1 VRAIKSLVGLF
12 LVLAIQLLQVQSA
25 LASGPSASCH
35 GAERASCCCTGED
48 HCPCVKSA
56 PEKDS
61 KTPLSPV
68 SSETKAPEFIEP
80 SSEVP
85 ARDSRIHSLYEVREP
100 LGCGRFPVGYL
111 GVSLSV
117 AFCRFVI

>member
-1 VRAIKSLVGLF
+1 MVGLF

-25 LASGPSASCH
+25 VASMGSQTCATQSK
-35 GAERASCCCTGED
+35 ASCCCSGEER
-48 HCPCVKSA
+48 CPCVKSA
-56 PEKDS
+56 PEKET

-80 SSEVP
+80 SDEIQAQEFQIISSSEVR
-85 ARDSRIHSLYEVREP
+85 AP
-100 LGCGRFPVGYL
+100 LSCRCLPIGYH
-111 GVSLSV
+111 GVSLAV